1 MTHLRTVHTK
11 LALAAECAAPAA
23 SPKERLTSA
32 ALTLHVNE
40 NYKPLTAA
48 ARIAGLNNASVRAK
62 TTTVKTPGNELARTI
77 HYEFVRLGS
86 EYSTSEGALV
96 TLDFVPSETDMED
109 ARKIL
114 KGLGYIAGKMN
125 TVSPRVSDEGP
136 SVSIWVEYDNL
147 DKPYFSKR

>member
-1 MTHLRTVHTK
+1 MTHLRTVHSK

-23 SPKERLTSA
+23 STKERLTST

-48 ARIAGLNNASVRAK
+48 ARIAGLNKASSRANNNP
-62 TTTVKTPGNELARTI
+62 VKTPGNELARTI
-77 HYEFVRLGS
+77 HYEFVRLSS

-96 TLDFVPSETDMED
+96 TLDFVPPETDMED